1 MTSSNAAVGQTAQ
14 FKDGKRV
21 FAVGVGASAA
31 PFRATMPAKLRKV
44 PCCKTCI
51 GKGCVGRCRF

>member
-1 MTSSNAAVGQTAQ
+1 MTGSKVLVGVKTQQAAAVYGARPVEESVAP
-14 FKDGKRV
+14 KPYKR
-21 FAVGVGASAA
+21 
-31 PFRATMPAKLRKV
+31 

>member
-14 FKDGKRV
+14 LKDGKRV
-21 FAVGVGASAA
+21 FAVGVGASATL
-31 PFRATMPAKLRKV
+31 RAAMPAKLRKV